1 MELNDYQ
8 VGAMST
14 RMETCDNYVYMAEGL
29 VGEVG
34 ELFSKIAKGVRKEEI
49 IVNQN
54 FLFFP
59 QWQDWK
65 GLYDGVKGE
74 LGDILWFVAGLAEL
88 FGFTLEEVAQYN
100 LAKLASRKER
110 NVIVGD
116 GDNR

>member
-14 RMETCDNYVYMAEGL
+14 RMEACDNYVYMAEGL

-34 ELFSKIAKGVRKEEI
+34 EFFSKVAKGIRKEELGI
-49 IVNQN
+49 WENHIQFNRE
-54 FLFFP
+54 
-59 QWQDWK
+59 K
-65 GLYDGVKGE
+65 YTEIKEGLKGE
-74 LGDILWFVAGLAEL
+74 LGDILWFVAGLADHL
-88 FGFTLEEVAQYN
+88 GFTLEEVAEYN